1 VYTDA
6 ELDTHC
12 ILSVLLRFGK
22 RNGAAQQTWRGCN
35 IKENW
40 NQDTMHKRNL
50 VILAGNF
57 VWSIAVAPDGTLW
70 FGTDHG
76 LSHFDGE
83 TWTTYTMED
92 GLPST
97 PITSIAVTADG
108 KLWFSSGGGY
118 ISQYVPSD

>member
-1 VYTDA
+1 MMGLTPIVFYLFCFVLASAMGQPSTDLA
-6 ELDTHC
+6 R
-12 ILSVLLRFGK
+12 V
-22 RNGAAQQTWRGCN
+22 QY
-35 IKENW
+35 KENW

-50 VILAGNF
+50 MILAGNF